1 MAKADFK
8 PFVPA
13 DSDLA
18 ELTIKSIVLGVLMA
32 VILGAANAYLGMKA
46 GLTVAATFPA
56 AVVAMA
62 ALVKL

>member
-1 MAKADFK
+1 MADPSFK

-13 DSDLA
+13 SSDMA
-18 ELTIKSIVLGVLMA
+18 ELSAKALILGVIMA
-32 VILGAANAYLGMKA
+32 IALGAANAYVGMRA

-62 ALVKL
+62 

>member
-18 ELTIKSIVLGVLMA
+18 EFTEIHLT
-32 VILGAANAYLGMKA
+32 A
-46 GLTVAATFPA
+46 GNINWC
-56 AVVAMA
+56 MA
-62 ALVKL
+62 AAP